1 VTEPA
6 GDLRY
11 QVVLAVDA
19 GDELSA
25 LIAAAPT
32 KANKPSLRSLLKRPG
47 AWAAFL
53 LHNSSEPSAELVRRI
68 CNQADVYSV
77 AAHDIGTSL
86 GETSL
91 VDAAQALTKGSAEV
105 WAKQI
110 DIATL
115 QRRSLA
121 VSDLLRPHERRTQ
134 LGQRR
139 PHTE

>member
-1 VTEPA
+1 VIEPA
-6 GDLRY
+6 GDLRH

-68 CNQADVYSV
+68 CNQADLYSV

-91 VDAAQALTKGSAEV
+91 VHAAQALTKGSAEV

-121 VSDLLRPHERRTQ
+121 VSDLLRPHERRAQ
-134 LGQRR
+134 LGQRG
-139 PHTE
+139 PHSE